1 MEKDNNK
8 NIEKLLMALLVSRGI
23 SATTLGKMFGV
34 NKSTI
39 SRMIP
44 VSEIQKEIRKIL
56 GINMNEIAPIL
67 KAASKAMKNHKKAD

>member
-1 MEKDNNK
+1 MLPCLMLEKLKNSMEKDNNK

-44 VSEIQKEIRKIL
+44 VSEIQEDV
-56 GINMNEIAPIL
+56 
-67 KAASKAMKNHKKAD
+67 KNNGKK

>member
-1 MEKDNNK
+1 MKKNK
-8 NIEKLLMALLVSRGI
+8 KEESSGSNVEKLLMALLISRGI

-44 VSEIQKEIRKIL
+44 VSEIQEDVKT
-56 GINMNEIAPIL
+56 NV
-67 KAASKAMKNHKKAD
+67 KK